1 LVLFALQ
8 RAANGELIGMGILD
22 WIVFFAFIGY
32 VVWDG
37 VRRRSGAADLEGY
50 YAGGRKIPWWA
61 AGLSIMATQASAI
74 TVIGTTG
81 QGHEHGMRFVQS
93 YFGLPFAMV
102 LLCIFLVPLYRS
114 RNVLTPYELLE
125 DRFGPMSRTLAS
137 LIFLCSRCLALGAVI
152 YAPSVALSAI
162 LGIDTMI
169 AVFIIG
175 ALTTTYTLIGGVAA
189 VIWTD
194 VKQMTVI
201 LVGLVIVFAMLIWD
215 LLPQFGSFNKM
226 LEVAGAADK
235 LGALEVVPANDGL
248 IPRTHAEVAGKIGE
262 PSFWEQ
268 KYNVWAGVFG
278 GLFLH
283 LSYFGCDNS
292 QAQRLLTSKNESE
305 SKKSLLLSAFAKVP
319 MQAFVLLIGVL
330 MWLFYSVNE
339 QPMLYKAE
347 HVAAAQS
354 EEFSDQI
361 APLQVAFDAA
371 HQERKESLLA
381 LARAEGSVT
390 ADPAALKRYQDAVA
404 KVDETRRQA
413 RILVHD
419 TVDAAGKPKDD
430 KDTNNIFCQFILAK
444 MPPLLLGL
452 IIAAIFA
459 AAMSSI
465 DSVLNSLSGATVV
478 DIYRRWIRPGCSDAQ
493 ALRVGK
499 FITLFWG
506 VVATFTALFFAGGG
520 SIIEMINRVGS
531 WFYGSLLG
539 IFVMALFMRRAG
551 DLAGA
556 LGLLGGM
563 GAVLLV
569 HNTVKVEFLWYN
581 VVGLVGVVTVGF
593 VTSRI
598 IRRR

>member
-1 LVLFALQ
+1 
-8 RAANGELIGMGILD
+8 MGTLD
-22 WIVFFAFIGY
+22 WIVFFAFISY

-37 VRRRSGAADLEGY
+37 VRRRSGATDLEGY
-50 YAGGRKIPWWA
+50 YAGGRTIPWWA

-81 QGHEHGMRFVQS
+81 QGHERGMGLVQS

-102 LLCIFLVPLYRS
+102 LLCIFLVPYFRS
-114 RNVLTPYELLE
+114 RNVLTPYQLLE
-125 DRFGPMSRTLAS
+125 ERFGPMSRTLAS

-152 YAPSVALSAI
+152 YAPSIALSAI
-162 LGIDTMI
+162 LNIDLVV
-169 AVFIIG
+169 AVVIIG
-175 ALTTTYTLIGGVAA
+175 VLTTTYTMVGGVTA

-194 VKQMTVI
+194 VKQMVVI
-201 LVGLVIVFAMLIWD
+201 LVGLVIVFGMLLWE
-215 LLPQFGSFNKM
+215 LVPQLGSFGKV
-226 LEVAGAADK
+226 LELAGAADK
-235 LGALEVVPANDGL
+235 LGALEIIPENTGL
-248 IPRTHAEVAGKIGE
+248 VPRTHAAIAAGIGD

-278 GLFLH
+278 GVFLH

-292 QAQRLLTSKNESE
+292 QAQRLLTSKNADE

-319 MQAFVLLIGVL
+319 MQAFVLLLGVL
-330 MWLFYSVNE
+330 MWMFYTVTP
-339 QPMLYKAE
+339 QPMLFNSDQIA
-347 HVAAAQS
+347 VAQS
-354 EEFSDQI
+354 VEFEARI
-361 APLQVAFDAA
+361 APLQVEFDTA
-371 HQERKESLLA
+371 HAERKASMLA
-381 LARAEGSVT
+381 LAKVDGGVT
-390 ADPAALKRYQDAVA
+390 ADPVALARYQTAVA
-404 KVDETRRQA
+404 EVDSVRKRA
-413 RILVHD
+413 RILVTD
-419 TVDAAGKPKDD
+419 EVKDGKAVDS
-430 KDTNNIFCQFILAK
+430 KDTNDIFCRYILAE

-465 DSVLNSLSGATVV
+465 DSVLNSLSGATVI
-478 DIYRRWIRPGCSDAQ
+478 DIYRRWIRPDCSEAQ

-499 FITLFWG
+499 FTTLFWG

-520 SIIEMINRVGS
+520 SIIEMINQVGS

-581 VVGLVGVVTVGF
+581 VVGLVGVLVVGF
-593 VTSRI
+593 VTSLFVK
-598 IRRR
+598 RR

>member
-1 LVLFALQ
+1 
-8 RAANGELIGMGILD
+8 MGILD
-22 WIVFFAFIGY
+22 WLIFFAFIGY

-37 VRRRSGAADLEGY
+37 VRRRSGATDLEGY

-81 QGHEHGMRFVQS
+81 QGHERGMGLVQS

-102 LLCIFLVPLYRS
+102 LLCIFLVPYFRS
-114 RNVLTPYELLE
+114 RNVLTPYQLLE
-125 DRFGPMSRTLAS
+125 ERFGPMSRTLAS

-152 YAPSVALSAI
+152 YAPSIALSAI
-162 LGIDTMI
+162 LNIDLVV
-169 AVFIIG
+169 AVVIIG
-175 ALTTTYTLIGGVAA
+175 VLTTTYTMVGGVTA

-194 VKQMTVI
+194 VKQMVVI
-201 LVGLVIVFAMLIWD
+201 LVGLVIVFGMLLWE
-215 LLPQFGSFNKM
+215 LVPQLGSFGKV
-226 LEVAGAADK
+226 LELAGAADK
-235 LGALEVVPANDGL
+235 LGALEIIPENTGL
-248 IPRTHAEVAGKIGE
+248 VPRTHAAIAAGIGD

-278 GLFLH
+278 GVFLH

-292 QAQRLLTSKNESE
+292 QAQRLLTSKNADE

-319 MQAFVLLIGVL
+319 MQAFVLLLGVL
-330 MWLFYSVNE
+330 MWMFYTVTP
-339 QPMLYKAE
+339 QPMLFNSDQI
-347 HVAAAQS
+347 AAAQS
-354 EEFSDQI
+354 VEFEQRI
-361 APLQVAFDAA
+361 APLQVEFDTA
-371 HQERKESLLA
+371 HAERKASMLA
-381 LARAEGSVT
+381 LAEVDGGVT
-390 ADPAALKRYQDAVA
+390 ADPVALARYQTAVA
-404 KVDETRRQA
+404 QVDSVRKRA
-413 RILVHD
+413 RILVTD
-419 TVDAAGKPKDD
+419 EVKDGKAVDS
-430 KDTNNIFCQFILAK
+430 KDTNDIFCRYILAE

-465 DSVLNSLSGATVV
+465 DSVLNSLSGATVI
-478 DIYRRWIRPGCSDAQ
+478 DIYRRWIRPNCSEAH

-499 FITLFWG
+499 FTTLFWG

-520 SIIEMINRVGS
+520 SIIEMINQVGS

-581 VVGLVGVVTVGF
+581 VVGLVGVLVVGF
-593 VTSRI
+593 VTSLFVK
-598 IRRR
+598 RR

>member
-1 LVLFALQ
+1 
-8 RAANGELIGMGILD
+8 MGILD
-22 WIVFFAFIGY
+22 WLVFFAFIGY

-37 VRRRSGAADLEGY
+37 VRRRSGANDLEGY
-50 YAGGRKIPWWA
+50 YAGSRQIPWWA

-81 QGHEHGMRFVQS
+81 QGHERGMGLVQS

-102 LLCIFLVPLYRS
+102 LLCIFLVPYFRS

-125 DRFGPMSRTLAS
+125 ERFGPMSRTLAS

-152 YAPSVALSAI
+152 YAPSIALSAI
-162 LGIDTMI
+162 LNIDLVV
-169 AVFIIG
+169 AVVIIG
-175 ALTTTYTLIGGVAA
+175 VLTTTYTMVGGVSA

-194 VKQMTVI
+194 VKQMVVI
-201 LVGLVIVFAMLIWD
+201 LVGLVIVFGML
-215 LLPQFGSFNKM
+215 LYELVPQLGSFGKV
-226 LEVAGAADK
+226 LELAGAADK
-235 LGALEVVPANDGL
+235 LGALEIIPENEGL
-248 IPRTHAEVAGKIGE
+248 IPRTHAEVDGNIGD

-278 GLFLH
+278 GVFLH

-292 QAQRLLTSKNESE
+292 QAQRLLTSKNADE

-319 MQAFVLLIGVL
+319 MQAFVLLLGVL
-330 MWLFYSVNE
+330 MWMFYTVTP
-339 QPMLYKAE
+339 QPML
-347 HVAAAQS
+347 
-354 EEFSDQI
+354 FNSDQIAASQSAEFEARI
-361 APLQVAFDAA
+361 APLQVEFDTA
-371 HQERKESLLA
+371 HAERKASMLA
-381 LARAEGSVT
+381 LAKVEGGVT
-390 ADPAALKRYQDAVA
+390 ADKVALERYQTAVA
-404 KVDETRRQA
+404 EVDNVRKRA
-413 RILVHD
+413 RILVTD
-419 TVDAAGKPKDD
+419 EVKDGKAVDS
-430 KDTNNIFCQFILAK
+430 KDTNDIFCRYILAQ

-465 DSVLNSLSGATVV
+465 DSVLNSLSGATVI
-478 DIYRRWIRPGCSDAQ
+478 DIYRRWIRPDCSEAH

-499 FITLFWG
+499 FTTLFWG
-506 VVATFTALFFAGGG
+506 IVATFTALFFAGGG

-569 HNTVKVEFLWYN
+569 HNTVKIEFLWYN
-581 VVGLVGVVTVGF
+581 VVGLVGVLVVGY
-593 VTSRI
+593 VTSLFVK
-598 IRRR
+598 RR

>member
-1 LVLFALQ
+1 
-8 RAANGELIGMGILD
+8 MGILD
-22 WIVFFAFIGY
+22 WLVFFAFIGY

-37 VRRRSGAADLEGY
+37 VRRRSSATNLEGY
-50 YAGGRKIPWWA
+50 YAGGRTIPWWA

-81 QGHEHGMRFVQS
+81 QGHERGMGLVQS

-102 LLCIFLVPLYRS
+102 LLCIFLVPFYRS

-125 DRFGPMSRTLAS
+125 ERFGPMSRTLAS

-162 LGIDTMI
+162 LNIDLVVSVI
-169 AVFIIG
+169 IIG
-175 ALTTTYTLIGGVAA
+175 VLTTTYTMIGGITA

-194 VKQMTVI
+194 VKQMVVI
-201 LVGLVIVFAMLIWD
+201 LGGLVLVFGMLLWE
-215 LLPQFGSFNKM
+215 LLPQLGSFGKV
-226 LEVAGAADK
+226 LELAGAADK
-235 LGALEVVPANDGL
+235 LGALEILPENEGL
-248 IPRTHAEVAGKIGE
+248 LPRTHAEVDAKIGD

-292 QAQRLLTSKNESE
+292 QAQRLLTSKNADE

-319 MQAFVLLIGVL
+319 MQAFVLLIGVM
-330 MWLFYSVNE
+330 MWMFYTVTP
-339 QPMLYKAE
+339 QPMLYNADQIAASQSAE
-347 HVAAAQS
+347 FQ
-354 EEFSDQI
+354 DRI
-361 APLQVAFDAA
+361 APLQVAFDTA
-371 HQERKESLLA
+371 HAERKASMLA
-381 LARAEGSVT
+381 LAEVEGGVT
-390 ADPAALKRYQDAVA
+390 SDKAALLRYQTAVA
-404 KVDETRRQA
+404 EVDSVRKRA
-413 RILVHD
+413 RILVTNEVKD
-419 TVDAAGKPKDD
+419 GKAVDS
-430 KDTNNIFCQFILAK
+430 KDTNDIFCRYILAE

-478 DIYRRWIRPGCSDAQ
+478 DIYRRWIRPQCSEGH

-506 VVATFTALFFAGGG
+506 ALATFTAMFFAGGG
-520 SIIEMINRVGS
+520 SIIEMINQVGS

-581 VVGLVGVVTVGF
+581 IVGLVGVLVVGF
-593 VTSRI
+593 GTSLFVKRSSGG
-598 IRRR
+598 

>member
-1 LVLFALQ
+1 
-8 RAANGELIGMGILD
+8 MGILD
-22 WIVFFAFIGY
+22 WIVFFAFISY

-37 VRRRSGAADLEGY
+37 VRRRSGATDLEGY

-81 QGHEHGMRFVQS
+81 QGHERGMGLVQS

-102 LLCIFLVPLYRS
+102 LLCIFLVPYFRS
-114 RNVLTPYELLE
+114 RNVLTPYQLLE
-125 DRFGPMSRTLAS
+125 ERFGPMSRTLAS

-152 YAPSVALSAI
+152 YAPSIALSAI
-162 LGIDTMI
+162 LNIDLVV
-169 AVFIIG
+169 AVIIIG
-175 ALTTTYTLIGGVAA
+175 VLTTTYTMIGGVSA

-194 VKQMTVI
+194 VKQMIVI
-201 LVGLVIVFAMLIWD
+201 LVGLLIVFGMLLWE
-215 LLPQFGSFNKM
+215 LVPQLGSFGKV
-226 LEVAGAADK
+226 LELAGAADK
-235 LGALEVVPANDGL
+235 LGALEIIPENEGL
-248 IPRTHAEVAGKIGE
+248 IPRTHAEVDGNIGN

-278 GLFLH
+278 GVFLH

-292 QAQRLLTSKNESE
+292 QAQRLLTSKNADE

-319 MQAFVLLIGVL
+319 MQAFVLLLGVL
-330 MWLFYSVNE
+330 MWMFYTVTP
-339 QPMLYKAE
+339 QPMLFNSNQIAASQSAE
-347 HVAAAQS
+347 FEAR
-354 EEFSDQI
+354 I
-361 APLQVAFDAA
+361 APLQIEFDTA
-371 HQERKESLLA
+371 HAERKASMLA
-381 LARAEGSVT
+381 LAKVQGGVT
-390 ADPAALKRYQDAVA
+390 ADPVALERYQTAVA
-404 KVDETRRQA
+404 EVDSVRKRA
-413 RILVHD
+413 RILVTD
-419 TVDAAGKPKDD
+419 EVKNGKAVDS
-430 KDTNNIFCQFILAK
+430 KDTNDIFCRYILAQ

-465 DSVLNSLSGATVV
+465 DSVLNSLSGATVI
-478 DIYRRWIRPGCSDAQ
+478 DIYRRWIRPDCSETQ

-499 FITLFWG
+499 FTTLFWG
-506 VVATFTALFFAGGG
+506 VIATFTALFFAGGG
-520 SIIEMINRVGS
+520 SIIEMINKVGS

-539 IFVMALFMRRAG
+539 IFVMALFMRKAG

-563 GAVLLV
+563 GAVVLV

-581 VVGLVGVVTVGF
+581 VVGLVGVLVVGF
-593 VTSRI
+593 ITSRLVK
-598 IRRR
+598 RH

>member
-1 LVLFALQ
+1 
-8 RAANGELIGMGILD
+8 MGILD
-22 WIVFFAFIGY
+22 WLIFFAFIGY

-37 VRRRSGAADLEGY
+37 VRRRSGATDLEGY
-50 YAGGRKIPWWA
+50 YAGSRKIPWWA

-81 QGHEHGMRFVQS
+81 QGHERGMGLVQS

-102 LLCIFLVPLYRS
+102 LLCIFLVPYFRS
-114 RNVLTPYELLE
+114 RKVLTPYQLLE
-125 DRFGPMSRTLAS
+125 ERFGPMSRTLAS

-152 YAPSVALSAI
+152 YAPSIALSAI
-162 LGIDTMI
+162 LNIDLVF
-169 AVFIIG
+169 AVVIIG
-175 ALTTTYTLIGGVAA
+175 VLTTTYTMVGGVTA

-194 VKQMTVI
+194 VKQMVVI
-201 LVGLVIVFAMLIWD
+201 LVGLVIVFGMLLWEVV
-215 LLPQFGSFNKM
+215 PQLGSFGKV
-226 LEVAGAADK
+226 LELAGAADK
-235 LGALEVVPANDGL
+235 LGALEIIPENTGL
-248 IPRTHAEVAGKIGE
+248 VPRTHAAIAAGIGD

-278 GLFLH
+278 GVFLH

-292 QAQRLLTSKNESE
+292 QAQRLLTSKNADE

-319 MQAFVLLIGVL
+319 MQAFVLLLGVL
-330 MWLFYSVNE
+330 MWMFYTVTP
-339 QPMLYKAE
+339 QPMLFNSDQI
-347 HVAAAQS
+347 AAAQS
-354 EEFSDQI
+354 VEFEQRI
-361 APLQVAFDAA
+361 APLQVEFDTA
-371 HQERKESLLA
+371 HAERKASMLA
-381 LARAEGSVT
+381 LAEVEGGVT
-390 ADPAALKRYQDAVA
+390 ADPVALARYQTAVA
-404 KVDETRRQA
+404 QVDSVRKRA
-413 RILVHD
+413 RILVTD
-419 TVDAAGKPKDD
+419 EVKDGKAVDS
-430 KDTNNIFCQFILAK
+430 KDTNDIFCRYILAE

-465 DSVLNSLSGATVV
+465 DSVLNSLSGATVI
-478 DIYRRWIRPGCSDAQ
+478 DIYRRWIRPNCSEAH

-499 FITLFWG
+499 FTTLFWG

-520 SIIEMINRVGS
+520 SIIEMINQVGS

-581 VVGLVGVVTVGF
+581 VVGLVGVLVVGF
-593 VTSRI
+593 VTSLFVK
-598 IRRR
+598 RR

>member
-1 LVLFALQ
+1 
-8 RAANGELIGMGILD
+8 MGTID
-22 WIVFFAFIGY
+22 WIVFFAFLTY

-37 VRRRSGAADLEGY
+37 VRRRSGASDLEGY
-50 YAGGRKIPWWA
+50 YAAGRKIPWWA

-81 QGHEHGMRFVQS
+81 QGHEGGMEFVQS

-102 LLCIFLVPLYRS
+102 LLCIFLVPYYRS

-125 DRFGPMSRTLAS
+125 DRFGPASRTLAS

-152 YAPSVALSAI
+152 YAPAVALSAI
-162 LGIDTMI
+162 LGIDTRV
-169 AVFIIG
+169 AVFLIG
-175 ALTTTYTLIGGVAA
+175 ALTTGYTMIGGVSA

-201 LVGLVIVFAMLIWD
+201 LIGLVVVFAMLLRD
-215 LLPQFGSFNKM
+215 LLPTFAFDEM
-226 LEVAGAADK
+226 LELAGAADK
-235 LGALEVVPANDGL
+235 LGALEIEPAHEGL
-248 IPRTHAEVAGKIGE
+248 MPRTHQEIADGAGA
-262 PSFWEQ
+262 PSFWEE

-292 QAQRLLTSKNESE
+292 QAQRLLTSKNASQ
-305 SKKSLLLSAFAKVP
+305 SKKSLLMSAFAKVP
-319 MQAFVLLIGVL
+319 MQAFVLLIGVM
-330 MWLFYSVNE
+330 MWLFYSVHE
-339 QPMLYKAE
+339 QPMLFKGD
-347 HVAAAQS
+347 HRAAATS
-354 EEFSDQI
+354 EQF
-361 APLQVAFDAA
+361 APEILNLQLEFDAA
-371 HQERKESLLA
+371 HAERKDSMLA
-381 LARAEGSVT
+381 LAKVEGGVT
-390 ADPAALKRYQDAVA
+390 KNEAALRRYQDAV
-404 KVDETRRQA
+404 KQVDSVRKRA
-413 RILVHD
+413 RVLVTD
-419 TVDAAGKPKDD
+419 EQTADGSAID
-430 KDTNNIFCQFILAK
+430 KRDTNDIFCRYILEE
-444 MPPLLLGL
+444 MPPVLLGL

-465 DSVLNSLSGATVV
+465 DSVLNSLSGSTVI
-478 DIYRRWIRPGCSDAQ
+478 DIYRRWIKPGCDERH

-506 VVATFTALFFAGGG
+506 IVATFTALFFAGGG

-556 LGLLGGM
+556 LGLCGGM
-563 GAVLLV
+563 AAVVVV
-569 HNTVKVEFLWYN
+569 HNTWKVQFLWYN
-581 VVGLVGVVTVGF
+581 VVGLLGVLVVGF
-593 VTSRI
+593 VTSLFVKRKP
-598 IRRR
+598 